1 MENIYWWKKG
11 RYHVLVVDGKEVG
24 ELRTEDR
31 YFNHMRNKWEDWKMF
46 GELTSRDENGYRR
59 FGPGFYFEG
68 TMKDGKDKLIRLW
81 RKSNTPVNYDI

>member
-11 RYHVLVVDGKEVG
+11 RYHVLVIDGKEVG

-31 YFNHMRNKWEDWKMF
+31 YFNHMRNKWEPWKLFAHLTYRNSNGDRVF
-46 GELTSRDENGYRR
+46 GE
-59 FGPGFYFEG
+59 GFYYEG
-68 TMKDGKDKLIRLW
+68 TMKGGKDKLIRLW